1 MVYIVLVVGL
11 GGGTVAVVF
20 VRRLS
25 VLAVIP
31 FDLRFL
37 HLDNIVEIDLI
48 CICARLMLTASFGW
62 VLDAEMEQEKDI
74 IPLSVEAWKVETT

>member
-25 VLAVIP
+25 VLAAIP
-31 FDLRFL
+31 FVLRFL

-62 VLDAEMEQEKDI
+62 VLDAETEQEKDI
-74 IPLSVEAWKVETT
+74 TPLSVEAWKVETT